1 MADVP
6 KVFKQSNIY
15 KCLQNILGL
24 TLIFS
29 FLTFPNPKYVFV
41 SLALWILIS
50 TVLTALSFKAR
61 WNAANIVTFSR
72 ALGLVTCSF
81 TLAYH
86 QSIHILVLFLLG
98 VCLLADA
105 LDGYLAR
112 RFTSSFAGKIL
123 DGETDQQF
131 VFLTA
136 TTSYILTPMPFWIL
150 LFPAIK
156 YIFEIIYILLNL
168 KLLEANAKKR
178 RKTIAAVVMFIL
190 LLNLTT
196 LLQKEVIILVTFI
209 GFLFL
214 LYSFCADIIQSIKE
228 KRVY

>member
-1 MADVP
+1 MLLL
-6 KVFKQSNIY
+6 I
-15 KCLQNILGL
+15 C
-24 TLIFS
+24 TL
-29 FLTFPNPKYVFV
+29 
-41 SLALWILIS
+41 
-50 TVLTALSFKAR
+50 LTALSFKAR

-136 TTSYILTPMPFWIL
+136 TTSVSYTHLTLPTK
-150 LFPAIK
+150 A
-156 YIFEIIYILLNL
+156 
-168 KLLEANAKKR
+168 
-178 RKTIAAVVMFIL
+178 
-190 LLNLTT
+190 
-196 LLQKEVIILVTFI
+196 
-209 GFLFL
+209 
-214 LYSFCADIIQSIKE
+214 
-228 KRVY
+228 